1 MEMTIN
7 KFAELQNRTL
17 TTPAQVFGMN
27 GVGKTTLYNAYLWCL
42 TGKGKDG
49 KDMNDAV
56 YSDKDKEQDKY
67 ADVTVKID
75 DKHIFRKVC
84 KPLFAKPTGE
94 YEKKIKTLCANTYFY
109 NGVEVTM
116 KQYNDAVSVLCAG
129 KPFQMF
135 SDIDFFQ
142 RLDKNRQIAVIMEL
156 CGVKKSDFVGDLRD
170 IAIIRKELDETRKAI
185 KEEHKF
191 NDERKS
197 ELNQVILPTDYSEQI
212 KAKQTEIETLQA
224 QRPTLTPSQIAEN
237 NEISKQIA
245 ELQNYA
251 YKVVSSEKR
260 RNLNAKRE
268 AFNDEL
274 NNRNNVV
281 RRKIEQEKD
290 IEKAKNDLKN
300 WENHCEMPSN
310 SPEVEQIKAK
320 IVKFEQKKQTDETLL
335 NNYEEANK
343 EASCG
348 LCPHCDNIFCE
359 YRKTDLPT
367 QSDLMRNITQYQND
381 IAGFWAQIHEIEDNW
396 TKQRGKEYAEITKR
410 ISDLESTMPNTAE
423 ADERLNKAKEAV
435 ILAETEADEET
446 ASNEAIVRENE
457 QKRAE
462 NESKIAELKT
472 QKHVAQVATTDN
484 RLFVLKTELS
494 DLQKK
499 QKEYD
504 EKKSV
509 RKHIGNNIAKGD
521 ATIDKLTAQLVEL
534 EREQIAYEKA
544 DAEFRE
550 AVQSKANAMLP
561 DGMTLNLFRPL
572 VSGDGYETTF
582 ELTYASKKYKNTALQ
597 IWGNFEFTKMLQKA
611 FGVDLTIF
619 VDDIA
624 NITEDKFLPYGDNVV
639 QLVAVKGCELCIE
652 KMNYNL

>member
-1 MEMTIN
+1 MELTIN
-7 KFAELQNRTL
+7 KFAELSNRTL

-49 KDMNDAV
+49 SDMNEAV
-56 YSDKDKEQDKY
+56 YSVNDKPTERI
-67 ADVTVKID
+67 ADVEVKIGGRTF
-75 DKHIFRKVC
+75 HKVC
-84 KPLFAKPTGE
+84 RPKYQRPRGTAEMQLQ
-94 YEKKIKTLCANTYFY
+94 TLCSNTYELD
-109 NGVEVTM
+109 GVEVTM

-135 SDIDFFQ
+135 SDIDYFQ
-142 RLDKNRQIAVIMEL
+142 RLDKQRQIAVIMEL
-156 CGVKKSDFVGDLRD
+156 CGVKKADFVGDLRD
-170 IAIIRKELDETRKAI
+170 IALIRKELDETRKAI
-185 KEEHKF
+185 KEEEKF

-197 ELNQVILPTDYSEQI
+197 ELNQVILPTDYTEAI
-212 KAKQTEIETLQA
+212 MAKQEEIYQLQE
-224 QRPTLTPSQIAEN
+224 QRPILSPSMVAEN
-237 NEISKQIA
+237 NEISRKIA
-245 ELQNYA
+245 ELQNYQ
-251 YKVVSSEKR
+251 YKTISSEKR
-260 RNLNAKRE
+260 RNLNEKRE

-281 RRKIEQEKD
+281 RRKIEQERELEETKKD
-290 IEKAKNDLKN
+290 LQK

-320 IVKFEQKKQTDETLL
+320 IVKFEQKKQADETLL

-367 QSDLMRNITQYQND
+367 QADLTRNITQLQND

-410 ISDLESTMPNTAE
+410 IADLESTMPNVAE

-435 ILAETEADEET
+435 ILAEKEADEET
-446 ASNEAIVRENE
+446 ASNEAIARENE
-457 QKRAE
+457 QKKAE
-462 NESKIAELKT
+462 NESKIAELKA
-472 QKHVAQVATTDN
+472 KMYVAQVATTDN
-484 RLFVLKTELS
+484 RLYILKVELS
-494 DLQKK
+494 DLQKR

-509 RKHIGNNIAKGD
+509 RKHISDNIAKGD
-521 ATIDKLTAQLVEL
+521 ATIDKLTAQSVEL

-561 DGMTLNLFRPL
+561 EGMTLNLFRPL

-624 NITEDKFLPYGDNVV
+624 NITEDKFLPYGENVV

>member
-1 MEMTIN
+1 MELTIN

-27 GVGKTTLYNAYLWCL
+27 GAGKTTIYNAYLWCL

-49 KDMNDAV
+49 SDMNEAV
-56 YSDKDKEQDKY
+56 YSVNDKPTERI
-67 ADVTVKID
+67 ADVEVKIGGRTF
-75 DKHIFRKVC
+75 HKVC
-84 KPLFAKPTGE
+84 KPKYQRPRGTAEMQLQ
-94 YEKKIKTLCANTYFY
+94 TLCSNTYELD
-109 NGVEVTM
+109 GVEVTM

-135 SDIDFFQ
+135 SDIDYFQ

-156 CGVKKSDFVGDLRD
+156 CGVKKSDFVGNLRD

-185 KEEHKF
+185 KEEEKF

-197 ELNQVILPTDYSEQI
+197 ELIQVILPTDYTEQI
-212 KAKQTEIETLQA
+212 KAKQNEIETLHA

-237 NEISKQIA
+237 NEISKKIA

-251 YKVVSSEKR
+251 YKTISSEKQ
-260 RNLNAKRE
+260 RNLTAKRDE
-268 AFNDEL
+268 FNALL
-274 NNRNNVV
+274 NSRNNIV
-281 RRKIEQEKD
+281 RAKIENDSLIAETEKALQDWSQNCEYNENNEQAKEINSKIAKLETLKEKD
-290 IEKAKNDLKN
+290 TA
-300 WENHCEMPSN
+300 
-310 SPEVEQIKAK
+310 
-320 IVKFEQKKQTDETLL
+320 TLE
-335 NNYEEANK
+335 NYEQLNK
-343 EASCG
+343 DASCG
-348 LCPHCDNIFCE
+348 LCPHCTDIFCE
-359 YRKTDLPT
+359 HRKTDLPT

-381 IAGFWAQIHEIEDNW
+381 IAGLRAKLSEMRDNW
-396 TKQRGKEYAEITKR
+396 QMEKESEHKELTERLATLKANAP
-410 ISDLESTMPNTAE
+410 DVKGT
-423 ADERLNKAKEAV
+423 DERLEVLRKAVEF
-435 ILAETEADEET
+435 AETETEQEQGNND
-446 ASNEAIVRENE
+446 AIARENE
-457 QKRAE
+457 QKKAE
-462 NESKIAELKT
+462 NESKITELKA
-472 QKHVAQVATTDN
+472 KMHIAQVATTDN
-484 RLFVLKTELS
+484 RLFTLKTELS

-499 QKEYD
+499 QKDYD

-509 RKHIGNNIAKGD
+509 RKHISDNIAKGD
-521 ATIDKLTAQLVEL
+521 AIIDKLTAQSVDL

-561 DGMTLNLFRPL
+561 EGMTLNLFRPL

-624 NITEDKFLPYGDNVV
+624 NITEDKFLPYGENVV

-652 KMNYNL
+652 PMNYNL

>member
-7 KFAELQNRTL
+7 KFAELSNRTL

-27 GVGKTTLYNAYLWCL
+27 GVGKTTIYNAYLWCL

-49 KDMNDAV
+49 SDMNEAV
-56 YSDKDKEQDKY
+56 YSVNDKPTERI
-67 ADVTVKID
+67 ADVEVKIGGRTF
-75 DKHIFRKVC
+75 HKVC
-84 KPLFAKPTGE
+84 KPKYQRPRGTAEMQLQ
-94 YEKKIKTLCANTYFY
+94 TLCSNTYELD
-109 NGVEVTM
+109 GVEVTM
-116 KQYNDAVSVLCAG
+116 KQYNDAVASLCAG

-135 SDIDFFQ
+135 SDIDYFQ

-170 IAIIRKELDETRKAI
+170 ITIIRKELDETRKAI
-185 KEEHKF
+185 KEEEKF
-191 NDERKS
+191 NEERKS
-197 ELNQVILPTDYSEQI
+197 ELNQVVLPADYSEQI

-224 QRPTLTPSQIAEN
+224 QRPTLTPLQIAEN

-245 ELQNYA
+245 ELQNYQ
-251 YKVVSSEKR
+251 YKTISCEKR
-260 RNLNAKRE
+260 RNLNAKRDE
-268 AFNDEL
+268 FNALL
-274 NNRNNVV
+274 NSRNDIV
-281 RRKIEQEKD
+281 RAKIENDRLIAET
-290 IEKAKNDLKN
+290 EKALQDWSQNCEYN
-300 WENHCEMPSN
+300 ENN
-310 SPEVEQIKAK
+310 EQAK
-320 IVKFEQKKQTDETLL
+320 EINGKIAKLETLKDKDTATL
-335 NNYEEANK
+335 DNYEQLNK
-343 EASCG
+343 DASCG
-348 LCPHCDNIFCE
+348 LCPHCTDIFCE

-367 QSDLMRNITQYQND
+367 QTDLMRNITQYQND
-381 IAGFWAQIHEIEDNW
+381 IAGLRAKLSEMRDNW
-396 TKQRGKEYAEITKR
+396 QMGKENEYKELTERLATLKANAP
-410 ISDLESTMPNTAE
+410 DVKGT
-423 ADERLNKAKEAV
+423 DERLGAMRKAVE
-435 ILAETEADEET
+435 IAEKEADEET
-446 ASNEAIVRENE
+446 ASNEAIARENE
-457 QKRAE
+457 QKKAE
-462 NESKIAELKT
+462 NERKISELKA
-472 QKHVAQVATTDN
+472 KMHVAQVTTTDN
-484 RLFVLKTELS
+484 RLFTLKTELS
-494 DLQKK
+494 DLQKR

-509 RKHIGNNIAKGD
+509 RKHISDNIAKGD
-521 ATIDKLTAQLVEL
+521 ATIDKLTAQSVEL

-611 FGVDLTIF
+611 FGVDLAIF

-624 NITEDKFLPYGDNVV
+624 NITEDKFLPYGENVV

>member
-7 KFAELQNRTL
+7 KFAELSNRTL

-27 GVGKTTLYNAYLWCL
+27 GAGKTTIYNAYLWCL

-49 KDMNDAV
+49 SDMNEAV
-56 YSDKDKEQDKY
+56 YSVNDKPTERI
-67 ADVTVKID
+67 ADVEVKIGGRTF
-75 DKHIFRKVC
+75 HKVC
-84 KPLFAKPTGE
+84 RPKYQRPRGTAEMQLQ
-94 YEKKIKTLCANTYFY
+94 TLCSNTYELD
-109 NGVEVTM
+109 GVEVTM

-135 SDIDFFQ
+135 SDIDYFQ

-156 CGVKKSDFVGDLRD
+156 CGVKKSDFIGDLRD

-185 KEEHKF
+185 KEEIKF

-197 ELNQVILPTDYSEQI
+197 ELNQVILPTDYTEAI

-237 NEISKQIA
+237 NEISKKIA
-245 ELQNYA
+245 ELQNYP
-251 YKVVSSEKR
+251 YKTISSEKR
-260 RNLNAKRE
+260 RNLNAKRDE
-268 AFNDEL
+268 FNALL
-274 NNRNNVV
+274 NSRNNIV
-281 RRKIEQEKD
+281 RAKIENDRLIAET
-290 IEKAKNDLKN
+290 EKALQDWSQN
-300 WENHCEMPSN
+300 CEYNESN
-310 SPEVEQIKAK
+310 EQAK
-320 IVKFEQKKQTDETLL
+320 EINGKIAKLETLKDKDTATL
-335 NNYEEANK
+335 EDYEQLNK

-348 LCPHCDNIFCE
+348 ICPHCDNIFCE

-381 IAGFWAQIHEIEDNW
+381 IAGLRAKLSEMRENW
-396 TKQRGKEYAEITKR
+396 QMGKENEYKELTERLATLKANAPDIKGT
-410 ISDLESTMPNTAE
+410 
-423 ADERLNKAKEAV
+423 DERLEILRKAVE
-435 ILAETEADEET
+435 IAEKEADEET
-446 ASNEAIVRENE
+446 ASNDAIARENE

-462 NESKIAELKT
+462 NERKIAELKA
-472 QKHVAQVATTDN
+472 QMHVAQVATTDN
-484 RLFVLKTELS
+484 RLFGLKTELS

-499 QKEYD
+499 QKDYD

-509 RKHIGNNIAKGD
+509 RKHISGNIAKGD
-521 ATIDKLTAQLVEL
+521 ATIDKLTAQSVEL

-550 AVQSKANAMLP
+550 AVLSKANAMLP
-561 DGMTLNLFRPL
+561 EGMTLNLFRPL
-572 VSGDGYETTF
+572 VTGDGYETTF
-582 ELTYASKKYKNTALQ
+582 DLTYANKKYKNTALQ

-611 FGVDLTIF
+611 FGVDLAIF

-624 NITEDKFLPYGDNVV
+624 NITEDKFLPYGENVV

>member
-7 KFAELQNRTL
+7 KFAELSNRTL

-27 GVGKTTLYNAYLWCL
+27 GAGKTTIYNAYLWCL

-49 KDMNDAV
+49 SDMNEAV
-56 YSDKDKEQDKY
+56 YSVNDKPTERI
-67 ADVTVKID
+67 ADVEVKIGGRTF
-75 DKHIFRKVC
+75 HKVC
-84 KPLFAKPTGE
+84 KPKYQRPRGTAEMQLQ
-94 YEKKIKTLCANTYFY
+94 TLCSNTYELD
-109 NGVEVTM
+109 GVEVTM

-135 SDIDFFQ
+135 SDIDYFQ

-185 KEEHKF
+185 KEEQKF

-212 KAKQTEIETLQA
+212 KAKQAEIETLHA

-237 NEISKQIA
+237 NEISREIA
-245 ELQNYA
+245 ELQNYQ
-251 YKVVSSEKR
+251 YKTISSEKR
-260 RNLNAKRE
+260 RNLNEKRNT
-268 AFNDEL
+268 FNDEL

-281 RRKIEQEKD
+281 RLKIEQEKEL
-290 IEKAKNDLKN
+290 EKAKYDLIN
-300 WENHCEMPSN
+300 WENNCEYN
-310 SPEVEQIKAK
+310 FKSPEVEEIRQK
-320 IVKFEQKKQTDETLL
+320 IVKYELKKNADEEFLAE
-335 NNYEEANK
+335 YEERNK

-367 QSDLMRNITQYQND
+367 EADLRRNITQYQND
-381 IAGFWAQIHEIEDNW
+381 IAGFYAQIHEIEDNW

-410 ISDLESTMPNTAE
+410 ISDLESTMPNVAE

-435 ILAETEADEET
+435 ILAEKEAEQEQANND
-446 ASNEAIVRENE
+446 AIAHENE
-457 QKRAE
+457 QKKAE
-462 NESKIAELKT
+462 NEREIAELKA
-472 QKHVAQVATTDN
+472 QMHVAQVATTDN
-484 RLFVLKTELS
+484 RLFSLKTELS

-509 RKHIGNNIAKGD
+509 RKHISDNIAKGD
-521 ATIDKLTAQLVEL
+521 ATIDKLTAQSVEL

-561 DGMTLNLFRPL
+561 EGMTLNLFRPL

-652 KMNYNL
+652 KMNYKL

>member
-1 MEMTIN
+1 MEMTIH
-7 KFAELQNRTL
+7 KFAELSNRTL
-17 TTPAQVFGMN
+17 TTPAQVFGTN
-27 GVGKTTLYNAYLWCL
+27 GVGKTTIYNAYLWCL

-49 KDMNDAV
+49 SDMNEAV
-56 YSDKDKEQDKY
+56 YSVNDKPTERI
-67 ADVTVKID
+67 ADVEVKIGGR
-75 DKHIFRKVC
+75 IFHKVC
-84 KPLFAKPTGE
+84 RPKYQRPRGAAEMQLQ
-94 YEKKIKTLCANTYFY
+94 TLCSNTYELD
-109 NGVEVTM
+109 GVEVTM
-116 KQYNDAVSVLCAG
+116 KQYNDAVSKLCAG

-135 SDIDFFQ
+135 SDIDYFQ
-142 RLDKNRQIAVIMEL
+142 RLDKQRQIAVIMEL

-185 KEEHKF
+185 KEEEKF
-191 NDERKS
+191 NDERKA
-197 ELNQVILPTDYSEQI
+197 ELNSVVLTTDYTEQI

-237 NEISKQIA
+237 NELSKQIA
-245 ELQNYA
+245 ELQNYP
-251 YKVVSSEKR
+251 YKTISSEKQ
-260 RNLNAKRE
+260 RNLTAKRN
-268 AFNDEL
+268 AFDDEL

-281 RRKIEQEKD
+281 RRKIEQERELEETKKD
-290 IEKAKNDLKN
+290 LQK

-320 IVKFEQKKQTDETLL
+320 IVKFEQKKQADETLL
-335 NNYEEANK
+335 SNYEEANK

-367 QSDLMRNITQYQND
+367 QADLTRNITQYQND
-381 IAGFWAQIHEIEDNW
+381 IAGFWAQIHEIEDSW

-410 ISDLESTMPNTAE
+410 ISDLESTMPNVAE
-423 ADERLNKAKEAV
+423 AEERLNKAKEAV
-435 ILAETEADEET
+435 ILAEKEADEET
-446 ASNEAIVRENE
+446 ASNEAIARENE
-457 QKRAE
+457 QKKAE
-462 NESKIAELKT
+462 NESKIAELKA
-472 QKHVAQVATTDN
+472 KMHVAQVATTDN

-494 DLQKK
+494 DLQRK

-509 RKHIGNNIAKGD
+509 RKHISDNIAKGD
-521 ATIDKLTAQLVEL
+521 ASIDKLTAQSVEL

-550 AVQSKANAMLP
+550 AVQSKVNAMLP
-561 DGMTLNLFRPL
+561 EGMTLNLFRPL

-582 ELTYASKKYKNTALQ
+582 ELTYANKKYKNTALQ
-597 IWGNFEFTKMLQKA
+597 IWGNFEFTKILQKA

-624 NITEDKFLPYGDNVV
+624 NITEDKFLPYGENVV

>member
-7 KFAELQNRTL
+7 KFAELSNRTL

-27 GVGKTTLYNAYLWCL
+27 GVGKTTIYNAYLWCL

-49 KDMNDAV
+49 SDMNEAV
-56 YSDKDKEQDKY
+56 YSVNDKPTERI
-67 ADVTVKID
+67 ADVEVKIGGRTF
-75 DKHIFRKVC
+75 HKVC
-84 KPLFAKPTGE
+84 KPKYQRPRGTAEMQLQ
-94 YEKKIKTLCANTYFY
+94 TLCSNTYELD
-109 NGVEVTM
+109 GVEVTM

-135 SDIDFFQ
+135 SDIDYFQ

-185 KEEHKF
+185 KEEQKF

-212 KAKQTEIETLQA
+212 KAKQAEIETLHA

-237 NEISKQIA
+237 NEISREIA
-245 ELQNYA
+245 ELQNYQ
-251 YKVVSSEKR
+251 YKTISSEKR
-260 RNLNAKRE
+260 RNLNEKRNT
-268 AFNDEL
+268 FNDEL

-281 RRKIEQEKD
+281 RLKIEQEKEL
-290 IEKAKNDLKN
+290 EKAKYDLIN
-300 WENHCEMPSN
+300 WENNCEYN
-310 SPEVEQIKAK
+310 FKSPEVEEIRQK
-320 IVKFEQKKQTDETLL
+320 IVKYELKKNADEEFLAE
-335 NNYEEANK
+335 YEERNK

-367 QSDLMRNITQYQND
+367 EADLRRNITQYQND
-381 IAGFWAQIHEIEDNW
+381 IAGFYAQIHEIEDNW

-410 ISDLESTMPNTAE
+410 ISDLESTMPNVAE

-435 ILAETEADEET
+435 ILAEKEAEQEQANND
-446 ASNEAIVRENE
+446 AIAHENE
-457 QKRAE
+457 QKKAE
-462 NESKIAELKT
+462 NEREIAELKA
-472 QKHVAQVATTDN
+472 QMHVAQVATTDN
-484 RLFVLKTELS
+484 RLFSLKTELS

-509 RKHIGNNIAKGD
+509 RKHISDNIAKGD
-521 ATIDKLTAQLVEL
+521 ATIDKLTAQSVEL

-561 DGMTLNLFRPL
+561 EGMTLNLFRPL

-652 KMNYNL
+652 KMNYKL

>member
-7 KFAELQNRTL
+7 KFAELSNRTL

-27 GVGKTTLYNAYLWCL
+27 GAGKTTIYNAYLWCL

-49 KDMNDAV
+49 TDMNEAV
-56 YSDKDKEQDKY
+56 YSVNDKPTERI
-67 ADVTVKID
+67 ADVEVKIGGRTF
-75 DKHIFRKVC
+75 HKVC
-84 KPLFAKPTGE
+84 KPKYQRPRGTAEMQLQ
-94 YEKKIKTLCANTYFY
+94 TLCSNTYELD
-109 NGVEVTM
+109 GVEVTM

-135 SDIDFFQ
+135 SDIDYFQ

-156 CGVKKSDFVGDLRD
+156 CGVKKADFVGNLRD

-185 KEEHKF
+185 KEEEKF

-197 ELNQVILPTDYSEQI
+197 ELNQVILPTDYTEAI
-212 KAKQTEIETLQA
+212 KAKQNEIETLQA

-237 NEISKQIA
+237 NEISRKIA

-251 YKVVSSEKR
+251 YKVVSCEKR
-260 RNLNAKRE
+260 RNLNAKRD

-281 RRKIEQEKD
+281 RRKIEQEKEL
-290 IEKAKNDLKN
+290 EKAKNDIKN
-300 WENHCEMPSN
+300 WENNCEMPFN
-310 SPEVEQIKAK
+310 SAEVEEIKAK
-320 IVKFEQKKQTDETLL
+320 IVKYELKKHADEELL
-335 NNYEEANK
+335 ANYEEANK

-367 QSDLMRNITQYQND
+367 EDDLRRNITQIQND
-381 IAGFWAQIHEIEDNW
+381 VAGFYAQISQINENW
-396 TKQRGKEYAEITKR
+396 EKTRTKEYLEITKR
-410 ISDLESTMPNTAE
+410 IADLENTMPNTAE

-435 ILAETEADEET
+435 ILAEKEADEET
-446 ASNEAIVRENE
+446 SNNDAIARENE
-457 QKRAE
+457 QKKAE
-462 NESKIAELKT
+462 NERKIAELKA
-472 QKHVAQVATTDN
+472 QMHVAQVATTDN
-484 RLFVLKTELS
+484 RLFTLKTELS

-499 QKEYD
+499 QKDYD

-509 RKHIGNNIAKGD
+509 RKHISDNIAKGD
-521 ATIDKLTAQLVEL
+521 ATIDKLTAQSVEI

-561 DGMTLNLFRPL
+561 EGMTLNLFRPL

-639 QLVAVKGCELCIE
+639 QLIAVKGCELSIE

>member
-7 KFAELQNRTL
+7 KFAELSNRTL

-27 GVGKTTLYNAYLWCL
+27 GAGKTTIYNSFLWCL

-49 KDMNDAV
+49 TDMNEAV
-56 YSDKDKEQDKY
+56 YSVNDKPTERI
-67 ADVTVKID
+67 ADVEVKIGGRTF
-75 DKHIFRKVC
+75 HKVC
-84 KPLFAKPTGE
+84 RPKYQRPRGTAEMQLQ
-94 YEKKIKTLCANTYFY
+94 TLCSNTYELD
-109 NGVEVTM
+109 GVEVTM

-135 SDIDFFQ
+135 SDIDYFQ

-156 CGVKKSDFVGDLRD
+156 CGVKKSDFVGNLRD

-185 KEEHKF
+185 KEEEKF

-197 ELNQVILPTDYSEQI
+197 ELIQVILPTDYTEQI

-237 NEISKQIA
+237 NETSKKIA

-251 YKVVSSEKR
+251 YKTISSEKQ
-260 RNLNAKRE
+260 RNLTAKRDEFNALLNSRNNIVRAKIENDSLIAETEKALQDWSQNCEYNENNGQAQVINAKISY
-268 AFNDEL
+268 F
-274 NNRNNVV
+274 
-281 RRKIEQEKD
+281 
-290 IEKAKNDLKN
+290 
-300 WENHCEMPSN
+300 
-310 SPEVEQIKAK
+310 
-320 IVKFEQKKQTDETLL
+320 ETLKDKDTATL
-335 NNYEEANK
+335 ENYEQLNK
-343 EASCG
+343 DASCG
-348 LCPHCDNIFCE
+348 ICPHCDNIFCE
-359 YRKTDLPT
+359 YRKTDLP
-367 QSDLMRNITQYQND
+367 SEDDLRKSIMQYMND
-381 IAGFWAQIHEIEDNW
+381 IAGLRAKLSEMRDNW
-396 TKQRGKEYAEITKR
+396 QMEKESEHKELTERLAKLKANAPDIKGT
-410 ISDLESTMPNTAE
+410 
-423 ADERLNKAKEAV
+423 DERLEVLRKAVEF
-435 ILAETEADEET
+435 AETEAEQEQGN
-446 ASNEAIVRENE
+446 NEAIARENE

-462 NESKIAELKT
+462 NESKITELKA
-472 QKHVAQVATTDN
+472 KMHIAQVATTDN
-484 RLFVLKTELS
+484 RLFSLKTELS
-494 DLQKK
+494 DLQKR

-509 RKHIGNNIAKGD
+509 RKHISDNIAKGD
-521 ATIDKLTAQLVEL
+521 ATIDKLTAQSVEL

-561 DGMTLNLFRPL
+561 EGMTLNLFRPL

-624 NITEDKFLPYGDNVV
+624 NITEDKFLPYAENVV

>member
-7 KFAELQNRTL
+7 KFAELSNRTL

-27 GVGKTTLYNAYLWCL
+27 GAGKTTIYNSFLWCL

-49 KDMNDAV
+49 TDMNEAV
-56 YSDKDKEQDKY
+56 YSVNDKPTERI
-67 ADVTVKID
+67 ADVEVKIGGRTF
-75 DKHIFRKVC
+75 HKVC
-84 KPLFAKPTGE
+84 RPKYQRPRGTAEMQLQ
-94 YEKKIKTLCANTYFY
+94 TLCSNTYELD
-109 NGVEVTM
+109 GVEVTM

-135 SDIDFFQ
+135 SDIDYFQ

-156 CGVKKSDFVGDLRD
+156 CGVKKSDFVGNLRD

-185 KEEHKF
+185 KEEEKF

-197 ELNQVILPTDYSEQI
+197 ELIQVILPTDYTEQI

-237 NEISKQIA
+237 NETSKKIA

-251 YKVVSSEKR
+251 YKTISSEKQ
-260 RNLNAKRE
+260 RNLTAKRDEFNALLNSRNNIVRAKIENDSLIAETEKALQDWSQNCEYNENNGQAQVINAKISY
-268 AFNDEL
+268 F
-274 NNRNNVV
+274 
-281 RRKIEQEKD
+281 
-290 IEKAKNDLKN
+290 
-300 WENHCEMPSN
+300 
-310 SPEVEQIKAK
+310 
-320 IVKFEQKKQTDETLL
+320 ETLKDKDTATL
-335 NNYEEANK
+335 ENYEQLNK
-343 EASCG
+343 DASCG
-348 LCPHCDNIFCE
+348 ICPHCDNIFCE
-359 YRKTDLPT
+359 YRKTDLP
-367 QSDLMRNITQYQND
+367 SEDDLRKSIMQYMND
-381 IAGFWAQIHEIEDNW
+381 IAGLRAKLSEMRDNW
-396 TKQRGKEYAEITKR
+396 QMEKESEHKELTERLAKLKANAPDIKGT
-410 ISDLESTMPNTAE
+410 
-423 ADERLNKAKEAV
+423 DERLEVLRKAVEF
-435 ILAETEADEET
+435 AETEAEQEQGN
-446 ASNEAIVRENE
+446 NEAIARENE

-462 NESKIAELKT
+462 NESKITELKA
-472 QKHVAQVATTDN
+472 KMHIAQVATTDN
-484 RLFVLKTELS
+484 RLFTLKTELS

-509 RKHIGNNIAKGD
+509 RKHISDNIAKGD
-521 ATIDKLTAQLVEL
+521 ATIDKLTAQSVDL

-561 DGMTLNLFRPL
+561 EGMTLNLFRPL
-572 VSGDGYETTF
+572 VTGDGYETTF

-624 NITEDKFLPYGDNVV
+624 NITEDKFLPYGENVV

>member
-1 MEMTIN
+1 MELTIN

-27 GVGKTTLYNAYLWCL
+27 GVGKTTIYNAYLWCL

-49 KDMNDAV
+49 SDMNEAV
-56 YSDKDKEQDKY
+56 YSVNDKPTERI
-67 ADVTVKID
+67 ADVEVKIGGRTF
-75 DKHIFRKVC
+75 HKVC
-84 KPLFAKPTGE
+84 KPKYQRPRGTAEMQLQ
-94 YEKKIKTLCANTYFY
+94 TLCSNTYELD
-109 NGVEVTM
+109 GVEVTM

-135 SDIDFFQ
+135 SDIDYFQ

-156 CGVKKSDFVGDLRD
+156 CGVKKSDFVGNLRD

-185 KEEHKF
+185 KEEEKF

-212 KAKQTEIETLQA
+212 KAKQNEIETLQA

-237 NEISKQIA
+237 NEISRKIA
-245 ELQNYA
+245 ELQNYT
-251 YKVVSSEKR
+251 YKVVSCEKR
-260 RNLNAKRE
+260 RNLNTKRDE
-268 AFNDEL
+268 FNALL
-274 NNRNNVV
+274 NSRNDIV
-281 RRKIEQEKD
+281 RAKIENDRIIAETEKALQDWSQNCEYNENNGQTKEINGKIAKLETLKEKD
-290 IEKAKNDLKN
+290 TA
-300 WENHCEMPSN
+300 
-310 SPEVEQIKAK
+310 
-320 IVKFEQKKQTDETLL
+320 TLE
-335 NNYEEANK
+335 NYEQLNK
-343 EASCG
+343 DASCG
-348 LCPHCDNIFCE
+348 ICPHCDNIFCE

-367 QSDLMRNITQYQND
+367 QSDLMRNIMQYQND
-381 IAGFWAQIHEIEDNW
+381 IAGLRAKLSEMRDNW
-396 TKQRGKEYAEITKR
+396 QMEKESEHKELTERLATLKANAP
-410 ISDLESTMPNTAE
+410 DVKGT
-423 ADERLNKAKEAV
+423 DERLEVLRKAVE
-435 ILAETEADEET
+435 IAEKEADEET
-446 ASNEAIVRENE
+446 ASNEAIAHENE

-462 NESKIAELKT
+462 NESKISELKA
-472 QKHVAQVATTDN
+472 KMHVAQVATTDN
-484 RLFVLKTELS
+484 RLFTLKIELS
-494 DLQKK
+494 DLQKR
-499 QKEYD
+499 QKNYD

-509 RKHIGNNIAKGD
+509 RKHISDNIAKGD
-521 ATIDKLTAQLVEL
+521 ATIDKLTAQSVDL

-561 DGMTLNLFRPL
+561 EGMTLNLFRPL
-572 VSGDGYETTF
+572 VTGDGYETTF

-624 NITEDKFLPYGDNVV
+624 NITEDKFLPYAENVV

>member
-1 MEMTIN
+1 MEMKIN
-7 KFAELQNRTL
+7 KFAELSNRTL

-27 GVGKTTLYNAYLWCL
+27 GVGKTTIYNAYLWCL

-56 YSDKDKEQDKY
+56 YSDNDDEKDKY

-94 YEKKIKTLCANTYFY
+94 YEKKMKTLCANTYFY

-135 SDIDFFQ
+135 SDIDYFQ

-185 KEEHKF
+185 KEEEKF

-197 ELNQVILPTDYSEQI
+197 ELNQVILPTDYTEAI
-212 KAKQTEIETLQA
+212 KAKQNEIYQLQE
-224 QRPTLTPSQIAEN
+224 QRPILSPSMVAEN
-237 NEISKQIA
+237 NEISRKIA
-245 ELQNYA
+245 ELQNYT
-251 YKVVSSEKR
+251 YKTISSEKR

-281 RRKIEQEKD
+281 RRKIEQERELEETKKD
-290 IEKAKNDLKN
+290 LQK
-300 WENHCEMPSN
+300 WETHCEMPTN
-310 SPEVEQIKAK
+310 APEVEAIKAK
-320 IVKFEQKKQTDETLL
+320 IVKFEQKKQADETLL

-367 QSDLMRNITQYQND
+367 QADLTRNITQYQND

-396 TKQRGKEYAEITKR
+396 TKQRGKEYAVITHH
-410 ISDLESTMPNTAE
+410 ITELENTMPNVAE

-435 ILAETEADEET
+435 ILAEKEADEET
-446 ASNEAIVRENE
+446 TNNETIARENE

-462 NESKIAELKT
+462 NESKIAELKA
-472 QKHVAQVATTDN
+472 KMHVAQVATTDN
-484 RLFVLKTELS
+484 RLFTLKTELS

-499 QKEYD
+499 QKGYD

-509 RKHIGNNIAKGD
+509 RKHISDNIAKGD
-521 ATIDKLTAQLVEL
+521 ATIDKLTAQSVEL

-561 DGMTLNLFRPL
+561 EGMTLNLFRPL
-572 VSGDGYETTF
+572 VTGDGYETTF

-597 IWGNFEFTKMLQKA
+597 IWGNFEFT
-611 FGVDLTIF
+611 
-619 VDDIA
+619 
-624 NITEDKFLPYGDNVV
+624 
-639 QLVAVKGCELCIE
+639 
-652 KMNYNL
+652 

>member
-7 KFAELQNRTL
+7 KFAELSNRTL

-49 KDMNDAV
+49 SDMNEAV
-56 YSDKDKEQDKY
+56 YSVNDKPTERI
-67 ADVTVKID
+67 ADVEVKIGGRTF
-75 DKHIFRKVC
+75 HKVC
-84 KPLFAKPTGE
+84 KPKYQRPSRTA
-94 YEKKIKTLCANTYFY
+94 EKQLQTLCSNTYELD
-109 NGVEVTM
+109 GVEVTM
-116 KQYNDAVSVLCAG
+116 KQYNDAVSALCAG

-135 SDIDFFQ
+135 SDIDYFQ

-156 CGVKKSDFVGDLRD
+156 CGVKKSDFVGKLRD

-185 KEEHKF
+185 KEEEKF

-197 ELNQVILPTDYSEQI
+197 ELNQIVLPTDYSELI
-212 KAKQTEIETLQA
+212 KAKQNEIETLQA

-237 NEISKQIA
+237 NEISKKIA

-251 YKVVSSEKR
+251 YKVVSCEKR

-268 AFNDEL
+268 VFNDEL

-281 RRKIEQEKD
+281 RRKIEQER
-290 IEKAKNDLKN
+290 ELEEAKNDLKN
-300 WENHCEMPSN
+300 WETNCEMPSN
-310 SPEVEQIKAK
+310 SPEIEQIKAK
-320 IVKFEQKKQTDETLL
+320 IVKFEQKKQADETLL

-367 QSDLMRNITQYQND
+367 QADLTRNITQYQND

-396 TKQRGKEYAEITKR
+396 TKQRGKEYAVITHH
-410 ISDLESTMPNTAE
+410 IDELEKTMPNTAE
-423 ADERLNKAKEAV
+423 ADERLNKAKKAV
-435 ILAETEADEET
+435 ILAEKEADEET
-446 ASNEAIVRENE
+446 ASNEAIARENE
-457 QKRAE
+457 QKKAE
-462 NESKIAELKT
+462 NESKIAELKA
-472 QKHVAQVATTDN
+472 KMHVAQVATTDN

-494 DLQKK
+494 DLQKR

-509 RKHIGNNIAKGD
+509 RKHISDNIAKGD
-521 ATIDKLTAQLVEL
+521 ATIDKLTAQSIDL
-534 EREQIAYEKA
+534 EREQITYEKA

-550 AVQSKANAMLP
+550 AVQSKANAILP

-624 NITEDKFLPYGDNVV
+624 NITEDKYLPYGDNVV
-639 QLVAVKGCELCIE
+639 QLVAVKGCELYIE

>member
-27 GVGKTTLYNAYLWCL
+27 GAGKTTLYNAYLWCL

-49 KDMNDAV
+49 TDMNEAV
-56 YSDKDKEQDKY
+56 YSVNDKPTERI
-67 ADVTVKID
+67 ADVEVKIGGR
-75 DKHIFRKVC
+75 IFHKVC
-84 KPLFAKPTGE
+84 RPKYQRPRGTAEMQLQ
-94 YEKKIKTLCANTYFY
+94 TLCSNTYELD
-109 NGVEVTM
+109 GVEVTM
-116 KQYNDAVSVLCAG
+116 KQYNDAVASLCAG

-135 SDIDFFQ
+135 SDIDYFQ

-156 CGVKKSDFVGDLRD
+156 CGVKKSDFVGNLRD
-170 IAIIRKELDETRKAI
+170 ITIIRKELDETRKAI
-185 KEEHKF
+185 KEEEKF

-197 ELNQVILPTDYSEQI
+197 ELNQVVLPTDYTEQI
-212 KAKQTEIETLQA
+212 KAKQNEIETLQA

-237 NEISKQIA
+237 NEISRKIA

-251 YKVVSSEKR
+251 YKVVSCEKR
-260 RNLNAKRE
+260 RNLNAKRDE
-268 AFNDEL
+268 FNALL
-274 NNRNNVV
+274 NSRNDIV
-281 RRKIEQEKD
+281 RAKIENDRLIAETEKALQDWTQNCEYNENNEQAKEINGKIAKLETLKEKD
-290 IEKAKNDLKN
+290 TA
-300 WENHCEMPSN
+300 
-310 SPEVEQIKAK
+310 
-320 IVKFEQKKQTDETLL
+320 TLE
-335 NNYEEANK
+335 NYEQLNK
-343 EASCG
+343 DASCG
-348 LCPHCDNIFCE
+348 LCPHCTDIFCE
-359 YRKTDLPT
+359 HRKTDLPT
-367 QSDLMRNITQYQND
+367 QSDLMHNITQYQNN
-381 IAGFWAQIHEIEDNW
+381 IAGLRAKLSEMCDNW
-396 TKQRGKEYAEITKR
+396 QMEKESEHKELTGRLATLKANAP
-410 ISDLESTMPNTAE
+410 DVKGT
-423 ADERLNKAKEAV
+423 DERLEVLRKAVE
-435 ILAETEADEET
+435 IAEKEADEET
-446 ASNEAIVRENE
+446 ASNEAIARENE
-457 QKRAE
+457 QKKAE
-462 NESKIAELKT
+462 NESKIAELKA
-472 QKHVAQVATTDN
+472 QMHIAQVATTDN
-484 RLFVLKTELS
+484 RLFTLKTELS

-509 RKHIGNNIAKGD
+509 RKHISDNIAKGD
-521 ATIDKLTAQLVEL
+521 TTIDKLTAQSVEL

-561 DGMTLNLFRPL
+561 YGMTLNLFRPL
-572 VSGDGYETTF
+572 VTGDGYETTF

-624 NITEDKFLPYGDNVV
+624 NITEDKFLPYGENVV

>member
-1 MEMTIN
+1 MELTIN
-7 KFAELQNRTL
+7 KFAELSNCTL

-49 KDMNDAV
+49 TDMNEAV
-56 YSDKDKEQDKY
+56 YSVNDKPTERI
-67 ADVTVKID
+67 ADVEVKIGSRTF
-75 DKHIFRKVC
+75 HKVC
-84 KPLFAKPTGE
+84 KPKYQRPRGTAEMQLQ
-94 YEKKIKTLCANTYFY
+94 TLCSNTYEL

-116 KQYNDAVSVLCAG
+116 KQYNEAVSELCAG

-135 SDIDFFQ
+135 SDIDYFQ

-156 CGVKKSDFVGDLRD
+156 CGLKEADFVGNLRD
-170 IAIIRKELDETRKAI
+170 ITIIRKELDETRKAI
-185 KEEHKF
+185 KEEEKF

-197 ELNQVILPTDYSEQI
+197 ELNQVILPTDYTEQI
-212 KAKQTEIETLQA
+212 KAKQNEIETLQA

-237 NEISKQIA
+237 NEISREIA

-251 YKVVSSEKR
+251 YKVVSCEKR

-281 RRKIEQEKD
+281 RRKIEQERELEETKKD
-290 IEKAKNDLKN
+290 LQK
-300 WENHCEMPSN
+300 WETHCEMPSN
-310 SPEVEQIKAK
+310 MPEVEAIKAK
-320 IVKFEQKKQTDETLL
+320 IVKFEQKKQADETLL
-335 NNYEEANK
+335 NNYEEAK
-343 EASCG
+343 EEASCG

-359 YRKTDLPT
+359 HRKTDLPT
-367 QSDLMRNITQYQND
+367 KADLTRNITQYQND

-396 TKQRGKEYAEITKR
+396 TKQRGKEYAVITHH
-410 ISDLESTMPNTAE
+410 IDELEKTMPNIAE

-435 ILAETEADEET
+435 ILAEKEADEET
-446 ASNEAIVRENE
+446 ASNEAIARENE
-457 QKRAE
+457 QKKAE
-462 NESKIAELKT
+462 NESKIAELKA
-472 QKHVAQVATTDN
+472 KMHVAQVATTDN
-484 RLFVLKTELS
+484 RLFTLKTELS
-494 DLQKK
+494 DLMKK

-509 RKHIGNNIAKGD
+509 RKHISDNIAKGD
-521 ATIDKLTAQLVEL
+521 ATIDKLTAQSVEL
-534 EREQIAYEKA
+534 EKEQIAYEKA

>member
-1 MEMTIN
+1 MEMKIN

-27 GVGKTTLYNAYLWCL
+27 GAGKTTIYNAYLWCL

-49 KDMNDAV
+49 SDMNEAV
-56 YSDKDKEQDKY
+56 YSVNDKPTERI
-67 ADVTVKID
+67 ADVEVKIGGRTF
-75 DKHIFRKVC
+75 HKVC
-84 KPLFAKPTGE
+84 RPKYQRPRGTSEMQLQ
-94 YEKKIKTLCANTYFY
+94 TLCSNTYELD
-109 NGVEVTM
+109 GVEVTM
-116 KQYNDAVSVLCAG
+116 KQYNDAVSALCAG

-135 SDIDFFQ
+135 SDIDYFQ
-142 RLDKNRQIAVIMEL
+142 RLDKQRQIAVIMEL
-156 CGVKKSDFVGDLRD
+156 CGVKKADFVGELRD
-170 IAIIRKELDETRKAI
+170 ITIIRKELDETRKAI
-185 KEEHKF
+185 KEEEKF

-197 ELNQVILPTDYSEQI
+197 ELNQVVLPTDYTEAI
-212 KAKQTEIETLQA
+212 MAKQEEIYQLQE
-224 QRPTLTPSQIAEN
+224 QRPILSPSMVAEN
-237 NEISKQIA
+237 NELSKQIA
-245 ELQNYA
+245 ELQNYQ
-251 YKVVSSEKR
+251 YKTISSEKR

-274 NNRNNVV
+274 NNRNNIV
-281 RRKIEQEKD
+281 RRKIEQERELEETKKD
-290 IEKAKNDLKN
+290 LQK
-300 WENHCEMPSN
+300 WENNCEMPSN

-320 IVKFEQKKQTDETLL
+320 IVKFEQKKQADETLL

-367 QSDLMRNITQYQND
+367 QADLTRNITQYQND

-435 ILAETEADEET
+435 ILAEKEADEET
-446 ASNEAIVRENE
+446 ASNEAITRENE
-457 QKRAE
+457 QKKAE
-462 NESKIAELKT
+462 NERKIAELKA
-472 QKHVAQVATTDN
+472 QMHVAQVATTDN
-484 RLFVLKTELS
+484 RLFTLKTELS

-509 RKHIGNNIAKGD
+509 RKHISDNIAKGD
-521 ATIDKLTAQLVEL
+521 ATIDKLTAQSVEL

-544 DAEFRE
+544 DSEFRE

-561 DGMTLNLFRPL
+561 EGMTLNLFRPL

-624 NITEDKFLPYGDNVV
+624 NITEDKFLPYGENVV
-639 QLVAVKGCELCIE
+639 QLVAAKGCELCIE
-652 KMNYNL
+652 PMNYNL

>member
-1 MEMTIN
+1 MELTIN
-7 KFAELQNRTL
+7 KFAELSNRTL

-49 KDMNDAV
+49 SDMNEAV
-56 YSDKDKEQDKY
+56 YSVNDKPTERI
-67 ADVTVKID
+67 ADVEVKIGGRTF
-75 DKHIFRKVC
+75 HKVC
-84 KPLFAKPTGE
+84 RPKYQRPRGTAEMQLQ
-94 YEKKIKTLCANTYFY
+94 TLCSNTYELD
-109 NGVEVTM
+109 GVEVTM

-135 SDIDFFQ
+135 SDIDYFQ

-156 CGVKKSDFVGDLRD
+156 CGVKKSDYVGELRD

-185 KEEHKF
+185 KEEEKF

-197 ELNQVILPTDYSEQI
+197 ELNQVVLPTDYTEQI
-212 KAKQTEIETLQA
+212 KAKQNEIETLQA

-237 NEISKQIA
+237 NEISRKIA
-245 ELQNYA
+245 ELQNYQ
-251 YKVVSSEKR
+251 YKTISSEKR
-260 RNLNAKRE
+260 RNLNEKRN

-274 NNRNNVV
+274 NNRNNIV
-281 RRKIEQEKD
+281 RRKIEQEKEL
-290 IEKAKNDLKN
+290 EKAKNDLKN
-300 WENHCEMPSN
+300 WENNCEMPSN
-310 SPEVEQIKAK
+310 FPGIEVIKAK
-320 IVKFEQKKQTDETLL
+320 IVHFEQKKQADETLL

-359 YRKTDLPT
+359 HRKTDLPT
-367 QSDLMRNITQYQND
+367 QANLTRNITQYQND

-410 ISDLESTMPNTAE
+410 IADLESTMPNTAE
-423 ADERLNKAKEAV
+423 ADARLNNAKEAV
-435 ILAETEADEET
+435 ILAEKEADEET
-446 ASNEAIVRENE
+446 ASNEAIARENE
-457 QKRAE
+457 QKKAE
-462 NESKIAELKT
+462 NESKIAELKA
-472 QKHVAQVATTDN
+472 KMHVAQVATTDN
-484 RLFVLKTELS
+484 RLFTLKTELS
-494 DLQKK
+494 DLQKR

-504 EKKSV
+504 EKRSV
-509 RKHIGNNIAKGD
+509 RKHISDNIAKGD
-521 ATIDKLTAQLVEL
+521 ATIAKLTAQSVEL

-561 DGMTLNLFRPL
+561 EGMTLNLFRPL

-597 IWGNFEFTKMLQKA
+597 IWGNFEFTKMLQGA

-624 NITEDKFLPYGDNVV
+624 NITEDKFLPYGENVV

>member
-1 MEMTIN
+1 MELTIN
-7 KFAELQNRTL
+7 KFAELSNRTL

-49 KDMNDAV
+49 SDMNEAV
-56 YSDKDKEQDKY
+56 YSVNDKPTERI
-67 ADVTVKID
+67 ADVEVKIGGRTF
-75 DKHIFRKVC
+75 HKVC
-84 KPLFAKPTGE
+84 RPKYQRPRGTAEMQLQ
-94 YEKKIKTLCANTYFY
+94 TLCSNTYELD
-109 NGVEVTM
+109 GVEVTM

-135 SDIDFFQ
+135 SDIDYFQ
-142 RLDKNRQIAVIMEL
+142 RLDKQRQIAVIMEL
-156 CGVKKSDFVGDLRD
+156 CGVKKADFVGDLRD

-185 KEEHKF
+185 KEEEKF

-197 ELNQVILPTDYSEQI
+197 ELNQVILPTDYTEAI
-212 KAKQTEIETLQA
+212 MAKQEEIYQLQE
-224 QRPTLTPSQIAEN
+224 QRPILSPSMVAEN
-237 NEISKQIA
+237 NEISRKIA
-245 ELQNYA
+245 ELQNYQ
-251 YKVVSSEKR
+251 YKTISSEKR
-260 RNLNAKRE
+260 RNLNEKRE

-281 RRKIEQEKD
+281 RRKIEQERELEETKKD
-290 IEKAKNDLKN
+290 LQK

-320 IVKFEQKKQTDETLL
+320 IVKFEQKKQADETLL

-367 QSDLMRNITQYQND
+367 QADLTRNITQLQND

-410 ISDLESTMPNTAE
+410 IADLESTMPNVAE

-435 ILAETEADEET
+435 ILAEKEADEET
-446 ASNEAIVRENE
+446 ASNEAIARENE
-457 QKRAE
+457 QKKAE
-462 NESKIAELKT
+462 NESKIAELKA
-472 QKHVAQVATTDN
+472 KMYVAQVATTDN
-484 RLFVLKTELS
+484 RLYILKVELS
-494 DLQKK
+494 DLQKR

-509 RKHIGNNIAKGD
+509 RKHISDNIAKGD
-521 ATIDKLTAQLVEL
+521 ATIDKLTAQSVEL

-561 DGMTLNLFRPL
+561 EGMTLNLFRPL

-624 NITEDKFLPYGDNVV
+624 NITEDKFLPYGENVV

>member
-27 GVGKTTLYNAYLWCL
+27 GAGKTTIYNAYLWSL

-49 KDMNDAV
+49 SDMNEAV
-56 YSDKDKEQDKY
+56 YSVNDKPTERI
-67 ADVTVKID
+67 ADVEVKIGGRTF
-75 DKHIFRKVC
+75 HKVC
-84 KPLFAKPTGE
+84 KPKYQRPRGSAEMQLQ
-94 YEKKIKTLCANTYFY
+94 TLCSNTYELD
-109 NGVEVTM
+109 GVEVTM

-135 SDIDFFQ
+135 SDIDYFQ
-142 RLDKNRQIAVIMEL
+142 RLDKQRQIAVIMEI
-156 CGVKKSDFVGDLRD
+156 CGVKKSDFVGELRD
-170 IAIIRKELDETRKAI
+170 ITIIRKELDETRKAI
-185 KEEHKF
+185 KEEEKF

-197 ELNQVILPTDYSEQI
+197 ELNQVVLPTDYTEQI
-212 KAKQTEIETLQA
+212 KAKQNEIETLQA

-237 NEISKQIA
+237 NEISREIA
-245 ELQNYA
+245 ELQNYQ
-251 YKVVSSEKR
+251 YKTISSEKR
-260 RNLNAKRE
+260 RNLNEKRNT
-268 AFNDEL
+268 FNDEL

-281 RRKIEQEKD
+281 RLKIEQEKEL
-290 IEKAKNDLKN
+290 EKAKYDLIN
-300 WENHCEMPSN
+300 WEAHCEFN
-310 SPEVEQIKAK
+310 FKSPEIEEIRQK
-320 IVKFEQKKQTDETLL
+320 IVKYELKKNADEEFLAE
-335 NNYEEANK
+335 YEERNK

-367 QSDLMRNITQYQND
+367 EADLRRNITQYQND
-381 IAGFWAQIHEIEDNW
+381 IAGFYAQIHEIEDNW
-396 TKQRGKEYAEITKR
+396 TKQRGKEYAEIQKR
-410 ISDLESTMPNTAE
+410 IADLEKTMPNTAE

-435 ILAETEADEET
+435 ILAEKEADEET
-446 ASNEAIVRENE
+446 ASNEAIARENE

-462 NESKIAELKT
+462 NESKIAELKA
-472 QKHVAQVATTDN
+472 KMHVAQVATTDN
-484 RLFVLKTELS
+484 RLFSLKTELS
-494 DLQKK
+494 DLMKK
-499 QKEYD
+499 QKDYD

-509 RKHIGNNIAKGD
+509 RKHISDNIAKGD
-521 ATIDKLTAQLVEL
+521 ATIDKLTAQSVEL

-544 DAEFRE
+544 DAMFRE

-561 DGMTLNLFRPL
+561 EGMTLNLFRPL

-624 NITEDKFLPYGDNVV
+624 NITEDKFLPYGENVV

>member
-27 GVGKTTLYNAYLWCL
+27 GAGKTTIYNAYLWCL

-49 KDMNDAV
+49 SDMNEAV
-56 YSDKDKEQDKY
+56 YSVNDKPAERI
-67 ADVTVKID
+67 ADVEVKIGGRTF
-75 DKHIFRKVC
+75 HKVC
-84 KPLFAKPTGE
+84 KPKYQRPRGSAEMQLQ
-94 YEKKIKTLCANTYFY
+94 TLCSNTYELD
-109 NGVEVTM
+109 GVEVTM

-135 SDIDFFQ
+135 SDIDYFQ
-142 RLDKNRQIAVIMEL
+142 RLDKQRQIAVIMEI
-156 CGVKKSDFVGDLRD
+156 CGVKKSDFVGELRD
-170 IAIIRKELDETRKAI
+170 ITIIRKELDETRKAI
-185 KEEHKF
+185 KEEEKF

-197 ELNQVILPTDYSEQI
+197 ELNQVVLPTDYTEQI
-212 KAKQTEIETLQA
+212 KAKQNEIETLQA

-237 NEISKQIA
+237 NEISREIA
-245 ELQNYA
+245 ELQNYQ
-251 YKVVSSEKR
+251 YKTISSEKR
-260 RNLNAKRE
+260 RNLNEKRNT
-268 AFNDEL
+268 FNDEL

-281 RRKIEQEKD
+281 RLKIEQEKEL
-290 IEKAKNDLKN
+290 EKAKYDLIN
-300 WENHCEMPSN
+300 WEAHCEFN
-310 SPEVEQIKAK
+310 FKSPEIEEIRQK
-320 IVKFEQKKQTDETLL
+320 IVKYELKKNADEEFLAE
-335 NNYEEANK
+335 YEERNK

-367 QSDLMRNITQYQND
+367 EADLRRNITQYQND
-381 IAGFWAQIHEIEDNW
+381 IAGFYAQIHEIEDNW
-396 TKQRGKEYAEITKR
+396 TKQRGKEYAEIQKR
-410 ISDLESTMPNTAE
+410 IADLEKTMPNTAE

-435 ILAETEADEET
+435 ILAEKEADEET
-446 ASNEAIVRENE
+446 ASNEAIARENE

-462 NESKIAELKT
+462 NESKIAELKA
-472 QKHVAQVATTDN
+472 KMHVAQVATTDN
-484 RLFVLKTELS
+484 RLFSLKTELS
-494 DLQKK
+494 DLMKK
-499 QKEYD
+499 QKDYD

-509 RKHIGNNIAKGD
+509 RKHISDNIAKGD
-521 ATIDKLTAQLVEL
+521 ATIDKLTAQSVEL

-544 DAEFRE
+544 DAMFRE

-561 DGMTLNLFRPL
+561 EGMTLNLFRPL

-624 NITEDKFLPYGDNVV
+624 NITEDKFLPYGENVV

>member
-1 MEMTIN
+1 MELTIN
-7 KFAELQNRTL
+7 KFAELSNRTL

-27 GVGKTTLYNAYLWCL
+27 GVGKTTIYNAYLWCL

-49 KDMNDAV
+49 SDMNEAV
-56 YSDKDKEQDKY
+56 YSVNDKPTERI
-67 ADVTVKID
+67 ADVEVKIGGRTF
-75 DKHIFRKVC
+75 HKVC
-84 KPLFAKPTGE
+84 RPKYQRPRGTAEMQLQ
-94 YEKKIKTLCANTYFY
+94 TLCSNTYELD
-109 NGVEVTM
+109 GVEVTM

-135 SDIDFFQ
+135 SDIDYFQ

-170 IAIIRKELDETRKAI
+170 IALIRKELDETRKAI
-185 KEEHKF
+185 KEEEKF

-197 ELNQVILPTDYSEQI
+197 ELIQVILPTDYTEQI

-237 NEISKQIA
+237 NEISKKIA
-245 ELQNYA
+245 ELQNYT
-251 YKVVSSEKR
+251 YKTISSEKR

-274 NNRNNVV
+274 NNRNNIV
-281 RRKIEQEKD
+281 RRKIEQERELEETKKD
-290 IEKAKNDLKN
+290 LQK
-300 WENHCEMPSN
+300 WEAHCEMPSN
-310 SPEVEQIKAK
+310 SPEVEAIKAK
-320 IVKFEQKKQTDETLL
+320 IVKFEQKKQADETLL

-367 QSDLMRNITQYQND
+367 QADLTRNITQYQND

-396 TKQRGKEYAEITKR
+396 TKQRGKEYAVITHH
-410 ISDLESTMPNTAE
+410 IDELESTMPNTAE

-435 ILAETEADEET
+435 ILAEKEADEET
-446 ASNEAIVRENE
+446 ANNEAIARENE
-457 QKRAE
+457 QKKAE
-462 NESKIAELKT
+462 NERKIAELKA
-472 QKHVAQVATTDN
+472 KMHVAQVATTDN
-484 RLFVLKTELS
+484 RLFSLKTELS
-494 DLQKK
+494 DLQKR

-509 RKHIGNNIAKGD
+509 RKHISDNIAKGD
-521 ATIDKLTAQLVEL
+521 TTIDKLTAQSVEL

-561 DGMTLNLFRPL
+561 EGMTLNLFRPL
-572 VSGDGYETTF
+572 VTGDGYETTF

>member
-1 MEMTIN
+1 MELTIN
-7 KFAELQNRTL
+7 KFAELSNRTL

-49 KDMNDAV
+49 SDMNEAV
-56 YSDKDKEQDKY
+56 YSVNDKPTERI
-67 ADVTVKID
+67 ADVEVKIGGRTF
-75 DKHIFRKVC
+75 HKVC
-84 KPLFAKPTGE
+84 RPKYQRPRGTAEMQLQ
-94 YEKKIKTLCANTYFY
+94 TLCSNTYELD
-109 NGVEVTM
+109 GVEVTM

-135 SDIDFFQ
+135 SDIDYFQ
-142 RLDKNRQIAVIMEL
+142 RLDKQRQIAVIMEL
-156 CGVKKSDFVGDLRD
+156 CGVKKADFVGKMRD

-185 KEEHKF
+185 KEEEKF

-197 ELNQVILPTDYSEQI
+197 ELNQVILPTDYTEAI
-212 KAKQTEIETLQA
+212 MAKQEEIYQLQE
-224 QRPTLTPSQIAEN
+224 QRPILSPSMVAEN
-237 NEISKQIA
+237 NEISRKIA
-245 ELQNYA
+245 ELQNYQ
-251 YKVVSSEKR
+251 YKTISSEKR
-260 RNLNAKRE
+260 RNLNEKRE

-281 RRKIEQEKD
+281 RRKIEQERELEETKKD
-290 IEKAKNDLKN
+290 LQK

-320 IVKFEQKKQTDETLL
+320 IVKFEQKKQADETLL

-367 QSDLMRNITQYQND
+367 QADLTRNITQLQND

-410 ISDLESTMPNTAE
+410 IADLESTMPNVAE

-435 ILAETEADEET
+435 ILAEKEADEET
-446 ASNEAIVRENE
+446 ASNEAIARENE
-457 QKRAE
+457 QKKAE
-462 NESKIAELKT
+462 NESKIAELKA
-472 QKHVAQVATTDN
+472 KMYVAQVATTDN
-484 RLFVLKTELS
+484 RLYILKVELS
-494 DLQKK
+494 DLQKR

-509 RKHIGNNIAKGD
+509 RKHISDNIAKGD
-521 ATIDKLTAQLVEL
+521 ATIDKLTAQSVEL

-561 DGMTLNLFRPL
+561 EGMTLNLFRPL

-624 NITEDKFLPYGDNVV
+624 NITEDKFLPYGENVV

>member
-7 KFAELQNRTL
+7 KFAELSNRTL

-27 GVGKTTLYNAYLWCL
+27 GVGKTTIYNAYLWCL

-49 KDMNDAV
+49 SDMNEAV
-56 YSDKDKEQDKY
+56 YSVNDKPTERI
-67 ADVTVKID
+67 ADVEVKIGGRTF
-75 DKHIFRKVC
+75 HKVC
-84 KPLFAKPTGE
+84 KPKYQRPRGTAEMQLQ
-94 YEKKIKTLCANTYFY
+94 TLCSNTYELD
-109 NGVEVTM
+109 GVEVTM

-135 SDIDFFQ
+135 SDIDYFQ

-185 KEEHKF
+185 KEEQKF

-212 KAKQTEIETLQA
+212 KAKQAEIETLHA

-237 NEISKQIA
+237 NEISREIA
-245 ELQNYA
+245 ELQNYQ
-251 YKVVSSEKR
+251 YKTISSEKR
-260 RNLNAKRE
+260 RNLNEKRNT
-268 AFNDEL
+268 FNDEL

-281 RRKIEQEKD
+281 RLKIEQEKEL
-290 IEKAKNDLKN
+290 EKAKYDLIN
-300 WENHCEMPSN
+300 WENNCEYN
-310 SPEVEQIKAK
+310 FKSPEVEEIRQK
-320 IVKFEQKKQTDETLL
+320 IVKYELKKNADEEFLAE
-335 NNYEEANK
+335 YEERNK

-367 QSDLMRNITQYQND
+367 EADLRRNITQYQND
-381 IAGFWAQIHEIEDNW
+381 IAGFYAQIHEIEDNW
-396 TKQRGKEYAEITKR
+396 TKQRGKEYAEIQKR
-410 ISDLESTMPNTAE
+410 IADLEKTMPNTAE

-435 ILAETEADEET
+435 ILAEKEADEET
-446 ASNEAIVRENE
+446 ANNETIARENE

-462 NESKIAELKT
+462 NESKIAELKA
-472 QKHVAQVATTDN
+472 KMHVAQVSTTDN
-484 RLFVLKTELS
+484 RLFTLKTELS
-494 DLQKK
+494 DLQKR

-509 RKHIGNNIAKGD
+509 RKHISDNIAKGD
-521 ATIDKLTAQLVEL
+521 ATIDKLTAQSVEL

-544 DAEFRE
+544 DAMFRE

-561 DGMTLNLFRPL
+561 EGMTLNLFRPL

-624 NITEDKFLPYGDNVV
+624 NITEDKFLPYGENVV

>member
-7 KFAELQNRTL
+7 KFAELSNRTL

-27 GVGKTTLYNAYLWCL
+27 GVGKTTIYNAYLWCL

-49 KDMNDAV
+49 SDMNEAV
-56 YSDKDKEQDKY
+56 YSVNDKPTERI
-67 ADVTVKID
+67 ADVEVKIGGRTF
-75 DKHIFRKVC
+75 HKVC
-84 KPLFAKPTGE
+84 KPKYQRPRGTAEMQLQ
-94 YEKKIKTLCANTYFY
+94 TLCSNTYELD
-109 NGVEVTM
+109 GVEVTM

-135 SDIDFFQ
+135 SDIDYFQ

-185 KEEHKF
+185 KEEQKF

-212 KAKQTEIETLQA
+212 KAKQAEIETLHA

-237 NEISKQIA
+237 NEISREIA
-245 ELQNYA
+245 ELQNYQ
-251 YKVVSSEKR
+251 YKTISSEKR
-260 RNLNAKRE
+260 RNLNEKRNT
-268 AFNDEL
+268 FNDEL

-281 RRKIEQEKD
+281 RLKIEQEKEL
-290 IEKAKNDLKN
+290 EKAKYDLIN
-300 WENHCEMPSN
+300 WENNCEYN
-310 SPEVEQIKAK
+310 FKSPEVEEIRQK
-320 IVKFEQKKQTDETLL
+320 IVKYELKKNADEEFLAE
-335 NNYEEANK
+335 YEERNK

-367 QSDLMRNITQYQND
+367 EADLRRNITQYQND
-381 IAGFWAQIHEIEDNW
+381 IAGFYAQIHEIEDNW

-410 ISDLESTMPNTAE
+410 ISDLESTMPNVAE

-435 ILAETEADEET
+435 ILAEKEAEQEQANND
-446 ASNEAIVRENE
+446 AIAHENE
-457 QKRAE
+457 QKKAE
-462 NESKIAELKT
+462 NEREIAELKA
-472 QKHVAQVATTDN
+472 QMHVAQVATTDN
-484 RLFVLKTELS
+484 RLFSLKTELS

-509 RKHIGNNIAKGD
+509 RKHISDNIAKGD
-521 ATIDKLTAQLVEL
+521 ATIDKLTAQSVEL

-561 DGMTLNLFRPL
+561 EGMTLNLFRPL

-611 FGVDLTIF
+611 FGVDLTILQ
-619 VDDIA
+619 ISPKTSSYLTA
-624 NITEDKFLPYGDNVV
+624 ITLFNW
-639 QLVAVKGCELCIE
+639 
-652 KMNYNL
+652 

>member
-7 KFAELQNRTL
+7 KFAELSNRTL

-27 GVGKTTLYNAYLWCL
+27 GAGKTTLYNAYLWCL

-49 KDMNDAV
+49 SDMNEAV
-56 YSDKDKEQDKY
+56 YSVNDKPTERI
-67 ADVTVKID
+67 ADVEVKIGGRTF
-75 DKHIFRKVC
+75 HKVC
-84 KPLFAKPTGE
+84 KPKYQRPRGTAEMQLQ
-94 YEKKIKTLCANTYFY
+94 TLCSNTYELD
-109 NGVEVTM
+109 GVEVTM

-135 SDIDFFQ
+135 SDIDYFQ
-142 RLDKNRQIAVIMEL
+142 RLDKQRQIAVIMEL
-156 CGVKKSDFVGDLRD
+156 CGVKKSDFVGNLRD
-170 IAIIRKELDETRKAI
+170 IATIRKELDETRKAI
-185 KEEHKF
+185 KEEVKF

-197 ELNQVILPTDYSEQI
+197 ELNQVVLPTDYTEAI
-212 KAKQTEIETLQA
+212 KAKQEEIYQLQE
-224 QRPTLTPSQIAEN
+224 QRPILSPSMVAEN
-237 NEISKQIA
+237 NEISRKIA
-245 ELQNYA
+245 ELQNYT
-251 YKVVSSEKR
+251 YKQVSSEKR
-260 RNLNAKRE
+260 RNLNEKRN

-281 RRKIEQEKD
+281 RRKIEQERELEETKKD
-290 IEKAKNDLKN
+290 LQK

-320 IVKFEQKKQTDETLL
+320 IVKFEQKKQADETLL

-348 LCPHCDNIFCE
+348 LCSHCDNIFCE

-367 QSDLMRNITQYQND
+367 QADLTRNITQYQND
-381 IAGFWAQIHEIEDNW
+381 IAGFWSKIHEIEDNL
-396 TKQRGKEYAEITKR
+396 TKQRGKEYAVITHH
-410 ISDLESTMPNTAE
+410 IDELEKTMPNTAE

-435 ILAETEADEET
+435 ILAEKEADEET
-446 ASNEAIVRENE
+446 ASNEAIARENE

-462 NESKIAELKT
+462 NEGKIAELKA
-472 QKHVAQVATTDN
+472 KMHVAQVVTTDN
-484 RLFVLKTELS
+484 RLYTLKVELS
-494 DLQKK
+494 DLQKR

-509 RKHIGNNIAKGD
+509 RKHIGDNIAKGD
-521 ATIDKLTAQLVEL
+521 ATIDKLTAQSVEL

-561 DGMTLNLFRPL
+561 EGMTLNLFRPL

-624 NITEDKFLPYGDNVV
+624 NITEDKFLPYGENVV

>member
-1 MEMTIN
+1 MELTIN

-27 GVGKTTLYNAYLWCL
+27 GAGKTTLYNAYLWCL

-49 KDMNDAV
+49 SDMNEAV
-56 YSDKDKEQDKY
+56 YSVNDKPTERI
-67 ADVTVKID
+67 ADVEVKIGGRTF
-75 DKHIFRKVC
+75 HKVC
-84 KPLFAKPTGE
+84 RPKYQRPRGTAEMQLQ
-94 YEKKIKTLCANTYFY
+94 TLCSNTYELD
-109 NGVEVTM
+109 GVEVTM

-135 SDIDFFQ
+135 SDIDYFQ

-185 KEEHKF
+185 KEEEKF

-197 ELNQVILPTDYSEQI
+197 ELNQVILPADYTEQI
-212 KAKQTEIETLQA
+212 KAKQNEIETLQA
-224 QRPTLTPSQIAEN
+224 QRPTLAPSQIAEN
-237 NEISKQIA
+237 NEISKKIA
-245 ELQNYA
+245 ELQNYT
-251 YKVVSSEKR
+251 YKTISSEKR

-274 NNRNNVV
+274 NNRNNIV
-281 RRKIEQEKD
+281 RRKIEQEKEL
-290 IEKAKNDLKN
+290 EKAKYDIIN
-300 WENHCEMPSN
+300 WEAHCEMPSN
-310 SPEVEQIKAK
+310 SPEIEQIKAK
-320 IVKFEQKKQTDETLL
+320 IVKFEQKKQADETLL

-367 QSDLMRNITQYQND
+367 QADLTRNITQYQND

-396 TKQRGKEYAEITKR
+396 TKQRGKEYAEIQNR

-435 ILAETEADEET
+435 ILAEKEADEET
-446 ASNEAIVRENE
+446 ASNEAIARENE

-462 NESKIAELKT
+462 NESKIAELKA
-472 QKHVAQVATTDN
+472 KMHVAQVATTDN
-484 RLFVLKTELS
+484 RLFTLKTELS
-494 DLQKK
+494 DLQKR

-509 RKHIGNNIAKGD
+509 RKHISDNIAKGD
-521 ATIDKLTAQLVEL
+521 ATIDKLTAQSVEL

-561 DGMTLNLFRPL
+561 EGMTLNLFRPL
-572 VSGDGYETTF
+572 VTGDGYETTF

-624 NITEDKFLPYGDNVV
+624 NITEDKFLPYGENVV